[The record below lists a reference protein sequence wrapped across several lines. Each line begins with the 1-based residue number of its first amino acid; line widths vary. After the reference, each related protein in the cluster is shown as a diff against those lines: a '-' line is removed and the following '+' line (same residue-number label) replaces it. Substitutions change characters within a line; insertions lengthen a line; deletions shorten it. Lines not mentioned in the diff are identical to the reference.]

1 VYRVTIGSLVW
12 GGVSQDEFDRLAA
25 EVDLKAPIEI
35 AFIDQ
40 FGREECV
47 FLYPFRILYFRLSAI

>member
-1 VYRVTIGSLVW
+1 MVPW
-12 GGVSQDEFDRLAA
+12 FGGVSQGEFDRLVS

-47 FLYPFRILYFRLSAI
+47 FLYPFHILYFRLSAI